1 MYIYIYIYIFIYLL
15 SVQRP
20 RDSTF
25 LKQGYCKKQCN
36 IPFAKRADV

>member
-1 MYIYIYIYIFIYLL
+1 MYIL
-15 SVQRP
+15 SVLRP

>member
-1 MYIYIYIYIFIYLL
+1 MYICMYIL
-15 SVQRP
+15 SVLRP

-25 LKQGYCKKQCN
+25 LKQGYYKKQCN